1 MLHDKGIKE
10 ENIYFY
16 THTQMYSWQNK
27 KELFMTILVLI
38 SITGHVVTA
47 GIYNNLLLLPNY
59 IPFAFTKHLSWSW
72 FFIW

>member
-1 MLHDKGIKE
+1 
-10 ENIYFY
+10 
-16 THTQMYSWQNK
+16 
-27 KELFMTILVLI
+27 MTILVLI